1 MCYLSARCLD
11 EEMSLSLAS
20 QVSALKMHILPG
32 SALCPGF
39 AALIWVSVGLLGIL
53 TTEELDVLLKGY
65 MLCAGKTDSHRS
77 KEEGTSRNAKPGE
90 FAAADPKKPENN
102 TPENAREKGGQ

>member
-1 MCYLSARCLD
+1 VLESSFPSVCTEDAYTPWFR
-11 EEMSLSLAS
+11 
-20 QVSALKMHILPG
+20 P
-32 SALCPGF
+32 CPGF
-39 AALIWVSVGLLGIL
+39 AALIWVSEGLFGIL
-53 TTEELDVLLKGY
+53 TTEEIDVLLKGY